1 MCEGLSSSDCDT
13 SGISACQTWGTKSGE
28 QKAIGGLDFEVEAL
42 SGSSKTG
49 ISVIQKGIK
58 DSSSCPPNGN
68 YVQVD
73 IECDPGKVGDLQL
86 SYDGYFTCKYQFKG
100 KHANACKGAGG
111 GGGGAGAPAKKKG
124 LSIGSIILIVA
135 LVCSVIYLAAGVG
148 WQYRKGERGV
158 VGLLPHKGFWS
169 SIPGLVKE
177 GVLFS
182 YTSIRARFS
191 NDNYHNIT

>member
-1 MCEGLSSSDCDT
+1 MG
-13 SGISACQTWGTKSGE
+13 
-28 QKAIGGLDFEVEAL
+28 
-42 SGSSKTG
+42 
-49 ISVIQKGIK
+49 
-58 DSSSCPPNGN
+58 
-68 YVQVD
+68 
-73 IECDPGKVGDLQL
+73 
-86 SYDGYFTCKYQFKG
+86 YQFKG

-111 GGGGAGAPAKKKG
+111 GGGGAGAPAEKKG

-191 NDNYHNIT
+191 NYNYQPPTTNHQPPTTNHTQPPTTRNHQPRTTPH